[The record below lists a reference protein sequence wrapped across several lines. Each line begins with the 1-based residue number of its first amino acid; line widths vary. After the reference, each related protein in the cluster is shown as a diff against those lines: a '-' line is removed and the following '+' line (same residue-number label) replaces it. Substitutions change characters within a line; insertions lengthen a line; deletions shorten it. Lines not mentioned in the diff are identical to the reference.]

1 MSKIGFGRY
10 KDWKKIMVCLI
21 LFNCKIKLKGIFV
34 EVFRDFVEE
43 WLVLL
48 SFENVIDIN
57 KYYIN

>member
-1 MSKIGFGRY
+1 MLKIGFGRY
-10 KDWKKIMVCLI
+10 KDWKKNMVCLR
-21 LFNCKIKLKGIFV
+21 LFNCRIKLKGIFV

-48 SFENVIDIN
+48 LFENVIDIN